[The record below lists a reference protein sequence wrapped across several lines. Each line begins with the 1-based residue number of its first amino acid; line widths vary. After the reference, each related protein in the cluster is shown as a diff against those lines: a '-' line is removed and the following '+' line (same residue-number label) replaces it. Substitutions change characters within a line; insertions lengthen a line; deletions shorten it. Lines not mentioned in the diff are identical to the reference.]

1 MNAPSKELVLRN
13 ARIVLADEVVEGD
26 LAITDGVITGVAT
39 GASGSRG
46 ENIDGDFLLPGL
58 VELHTDHLE
67 THLHP
72 RPGVTWPVLPALL
85 AHDAQIAA
93 AGITTVF
100 DALRAGRF
108 DPGDREVHT
117 TGALAAAIHVA
128 GDRGLLRASHYIH
141 VRCELP
147 CPDTG
152 ADLEAI
158 TAAGDVRLLSIM
170 DHTPGARQFVSLEK
184 FKEYYVGK
192 KYIAADAIDGYI
204 AEKLRLQEDHAAA
217 NKAAVL
223 ALARSLDVRL
233 ASHDDATLG
242 HVDEAIA
249 DGVAIAEF
257 PTTAEAAHAA
267 HRKGLAVLMG
277 APNLVRGGSHSGNI
291 SARAVAESGHLDILS
306 SDYVPASLL
315 AGALALT
322 ETAGFTLPQAIRT
335 VTSTPA
341 ASVGLSD
348 RGEIAPGKRA
358 DLIHVR
364 LADGQ
369 PVVRAAW
376 RAGVR
381 VL

>member
-1 MNAPSKELVLRN
+1 MNALSKELVLRN

-26 LAITDGVITGVAT
+26 LAIRDGVIAGVAT

-46 ENIDGDFLLPGL
+46 ENIDGDLLLPGL

-72 RPGVTWPVLPALL
+72 RPGVAWPVVPALL

-108 DPGDREVHT
+108 DPGDRETHSA
-117 TGALAAAIHVA
+117 GSLAAAIHDA
-128 GDRGLLRASHYIH
+128 GNRDLLRATHYIH

-147 CPDTG
+147 CPDTVP
-152 ADLEAI
+152 DLEAI
-158 TAAGDVRLLSIM
+158 AEVGDVRLLSIM

-192 KYIAADAIDGYI
+192 KFITADKIDSYI
-204 AEKLRLQEDHAAA
+204 AEKLRLQEAYAAA
-217 NKAAVL
+217 NKSAVL
-223 ALARSLDVRL
+223 ALAKAIDVRL
-233 ASHDDATLG
+233 ASHDDATAA
-242 HVDEAIA
+242 HIDEALA
-249 DGVAIAEF
+249 DGAAIAEF
-257 PTTAEAAHAA
+257 PTTAEAAEAA
-267 HRKGLAVLMG
+267 HRHGLAVLMG

-291 SARAVAESGHLDILS
+291 SAKAVARAGHLDVLS

-315 AGALALT
+315 AGALGLVEA
-322 ETAGFTLPQAIRT
+322 AGYSLPRAVRT
-335 VTSTPA
+335 VTLAPA
-341 ASVGLSD
+341 LSVGLAD

-364 LADGQ
+364 LLNGH
-369 PVVRAAW
+369 PTVRAVW

-381 VL
+381 VV